1 MSTVNDN
8 PKDAIG
14 STKLPLSL
22 VPQTAIAT
30 ASLAHLN
37 GALKYG
43 KWNWRKTAVRA
54 SVYLDAARRHLARW
68 EDGEQFDEDG
78 VPHLGAALACIN
90 ILVDAAACG
99 SLIDDRPPTGKVSAF
114 FEQLSG
120 QVLKLFDLHKDRRPR
135 HYSIADNEVT
145 KVA

>member
-1 MSTVNDN
+1 VSTINDN

-14 STKLPLSL
+14 STKLALSL

-43 KWNWRKTAVRA
+43 KWNWRKTKVRA
-54 SVYLDAARRHLARW
+54 SVYLDAARRHIARW
-68 EDGEQFDEDG
+68 EDGEEFDEDG
-78 VPHLGAALACIN
+78 VPHLGAALASLN
-90 ILVDAAACG
+90 ILVDAGACG
-99 SLIDDRPPTGKVSAF
+99 SLIDDRPPTGKVAAF

-120 QVLKLFDLHKDRRPR
+120 RVLHLFDLHKDRRPR
-135 HYSIADNEVT
+135 HYSIADNEE
-145 KVA
+145 KRAA